1 MITVLA
7 GGVGAARFLEG
18 LYAVHPPEQI
28 TVISNVGDDL
38 EIYGVRVSPDIDIV
52 LYTVA
57 GLIDPR
63 GWGVIHDTFH
73 VVESLERFGE
83 ETWFRLGD
91 RDYATSLFRTRRL
104 LEGAS
109 LSQVTD
115 EIRRALGLRFRLIP
129 ATDLPLQTKISTTS
143 GKLDFQDYFV
153 RRRQADE
160 VLKVTFEGPG
170 KAKPAPGVLRSILDA
185 EAVIVAPSN
194 PLVSI
199 APILA
204 VKGIREALRDTSARV
219 AAISPI
225 VHGGAIKGPADRML
239 RSMGME
245 SSALQV
251 ARLYQ
256 DFLDLFVIDVADVE
270 LADAVAELDI
280 QPLVTETVMRDF
292 QVKRN
297 LAAATLSALGFP
309 PDARGADPG

>member
-18 LYAVHPPEQI
+18 LHSIYPAEKI

-38 EIYGVRVSPDIDIV
+38 EIYGVHVSPDIDIV
-52 LYTVA
+52 LYTLA

-73 VVESLERFGE
+73 FVESLERFGD

-91 RDYATSLFRTRRL
+91 RDYATSVYRSRRL
-104 LEGAS
+104 AEGAA
-109 LSQVTD
+109 LSEVTD
-115 EIRRALGLRFRLIP
+115 EIRRALGLRLRVIP
-129 ATDLPLQTKISTTS
+129 VTDLPLRTKVSTTN

-160 VLKVTFEGPG
+160 VLKVTFEGAG
-170 KAKPAPGVLRSILDA
+170 KAKPGPGVIRAIAES
-185 EAVIVAPSN
+185 EAVIIAPSN

-204 VKGIREALRDTSARV
+204 VKGVREALRETKARV

-256 DFLDLFVIDVADVE
+256 DFLDLFVLDAADAE
-270 LADAVAELDI
+270 LADQVAELDI
-280 QPLVTETVMRDF
+280 EPLVTETVMRDAA
-292 QVKRN
+292 VKRH
-297 LAAATLSALGFP
+297 LAAATLSALGLA
-309 PDARGADPG
+309 PDDRSAHSG